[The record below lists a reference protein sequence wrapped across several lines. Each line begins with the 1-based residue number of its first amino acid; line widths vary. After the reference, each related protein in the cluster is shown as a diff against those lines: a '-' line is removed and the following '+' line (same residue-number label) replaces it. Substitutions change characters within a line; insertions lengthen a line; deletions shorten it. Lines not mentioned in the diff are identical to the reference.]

1 MIQELF
7 RLKEEHIESATRFIK
22 EVSLKGSTSV
32 CIHVRRGDALGE
44 MEKKL
49 GREVVNE
56 TDIQK
61 AQQYYVEHFPQ
72 VKFIVLSD
80 DIEWCK
86 HTIKGNVVF
95 SPFTDPGDDMALMI
109 QCDHV
114 IVTSGSFGWWGA
126 WLSGGTTLYFQG
138 FIRSDSTMDKDMN
151 QDDYYPSEWIP
162 Y

>member
-1 MIQELF
+1 MIRELF

-44 MEKKL
+44 IEKKL

-80 DIEWCK
+80 DIE
-86 HTIKGNVVF
+86 
-95 SPFTDPGDDMALMI
+95 
-109 QCDHV
+109 
-114 IVTSGSFGWWGA
+114 
-126 WLSGGTTLYFQG
+126 
-138 FIRSDSTMDKDMN
+138 
-151 QDDYYPSEWIP
+151 
-162 Y
+162 